1 MITVNQ
7 DEYIR
12 MLDMLKYQAVIILKN
27 TNVDK
32 LNEELNDVLDYMDMC
47 NDLQITFD
55 QYIAA
60 KDKYNLDAT
69 YLEELNK
76 TKKQLDEYVN
86 SRWNVQE
93 LVDGRKR
100 RNSHFC

>member
-47 NDLQITFD
+47 NDLQITFN

-60 KDKYNLDAT
+60 KDEYNLDAT

-93 LVDGRKR
+93 LVGGRQKIKG
-100 RNSHFC
+100 SGC

>member
-1 MITVNQ
+1 
-7 DEYIR
+7 
-12 MLDMLKYQAVIILKN
+12 MLDMLKYQAGFILKN

-32 LNEELNDVLDYMDMC
+32 INEQNTTNAETERNILEYLNMC
-47 NDLQITFD
+47 NDLQITFN

-93 LVDGRKR
+93 LVGGRKKR
-100 RNSHFC
+100 GSRLC